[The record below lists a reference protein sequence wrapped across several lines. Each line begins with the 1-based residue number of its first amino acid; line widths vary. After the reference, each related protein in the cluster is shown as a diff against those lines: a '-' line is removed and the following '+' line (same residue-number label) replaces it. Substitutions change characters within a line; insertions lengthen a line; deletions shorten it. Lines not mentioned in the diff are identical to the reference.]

1 MSNTVK
7 VCPECG
13 DSSILHTSQSN
24 NGGTHGV
31 ERYRCTSNNHVF
43 EEPETKEREGN
54 AQTGHKGKAKDLA
67 NADPEEWP

>member
-1 MSNTVK
+1 MSEQVK

-24 NGGTHGV
+24 HGGTHGV

-43 EEPETKEREGN
+43 EEPEIKDREGN
-54 AQTGHKGKAKDLA
+54 TKAGNKGKAKDLA
-67 NADPEEWP
+67 NANPEEWP